1 MANNETSGPAVTTFL
16 AKWLA
21 TFDHTYTYR
30 IVFLPETI
38 GSIYYISKHLK
49 QLKDNVVAGYV
60 LTCIGD
66 DRVYSFLPSRK
77 GDNLSDKAAEHVLM
91 HLHPGFSKY
100 SYLDRGSDERQYCS
114 PGVDLPIA
122 SLMRS
127 KYHEYPEY
135 HTSLDDMELVSS
147 EGLYGGFEVVKK
159 TIEVVLGAPTV
170 DLS

>member
-1 MANNETSGPAVTTFL
+1 M
-16 AKWLA
+16 
-21 TFDHTYTYR
+21 
-30 IVFLPETI
+30 
-38 GSIYYISKHLK
+38 
-49 QLKDNVVAGYV
+49 
-60 LTCIGD
+60 
-66 DRVYSFLPSRK
+66 PSRK

-159 TIEVVLGAPTV
+159 
-170 DLS
+170 S